1 MSSVFETES
10 APASVQVKDREK
22 DKQERKKQNTLFDR
36 CLLNQNGQKE
46 CKSPAQF
53 SSFSNFSFFLCL
65 IGFVCFAF
73 CIATAG

>member
-46 CKSPAQF
+46 CKSLAQF
-53 SSFSNFSFFLCL
+53 SSFSNFSFF
-65 IGFVCFAF
+65 V
-73 CIATAG
+73 